1 MARKARPSLRDV
13 EQEAE
18 KFSTPKTEKEKAII
32 DAAVELFG
40 KQGIDGA
47 TTAQIAKQANV
58 TEKTLF
64 RYFPTKKDL
73 VRRVFFPLLLR
84 IGLVQNWES
93 FKALLREKGRDA
105 GFRGWYVA
113 LATDRLATVSRNPQ
127 LARTVLLELVQNEE
141 LRDVMERVWR
151 QYIWQPMLESLT
163 ELKGEGAIR
172 KDVDVEVLARAVHCF
187 HIGYFLT
194 RFVFAPHVKWDDAEQ
209 IEMMADLLESGA
221 GTRRNVVQR

>member
-1 MARKARPSLRDV
+1 MARKTRPSLRDI

-18 KFSTPKTEKEKAII
+18 KFAAPKTEKEKAII

-47 TTAQIAKQANV
+47 TTAQIAKLANV

-84 IGLVQNWES
+84 IGLMRNWES
-93 FKALLREKGRDA
+93 FKALLREKTSDA

-113 LATDRLATVSRNPQ
+113 LATDRLETVARNPQ
-127 LARTVLLELVQNEE
+127 LARTVLLELMQNEE

-151 QYIWQPMLESLT
+151 QYIWQPMLESLN
-163 ELKGEGAIR
+163 ELKEEGAIR
-172 KDVDVEVLARAVHCF
+172 KEVNVEVLARAVHCF

-194 RFVFAPHVKWDDAEQ
+194 RFVFAPQVKWDDAEQ
-209 IEMMADLLESGA
+209 IEMMADILENGA
-221 GTRRNVVQR
+221 GAAPR